1 MPVRNFTWSNLPN
14 LLDFIGAVQAQ
25 TAHDRPLRQKSFQ
38 EALQEPGLDPES
50 NCLLL
55 LQDQEILGCCL
66 VFPETPIRRAV
77 LALDAA
83 PNIEGSG
90 QEAEL
95 VRRAI
100 RRSQELNA
108 GVAHICLAPGSPRK
122 ALLEQENF
130 HLGRVYLDLVWQG
143 DQLPLLQLPNHLTVR
158 SFQPGDAPA
167 LTQIQND
174 AFTGSW
180 GFCPNTV
187 EQIEYRTGLSN
198 TSHQGI
204 LFLHHDGDLAG
215 YCWTVIAPSGG
226 KTRGIIG
233 MIGVAPQFR
242 GQGISRPI
250 LLAGMEYL
258 QSAGVDE
265 IGLHVDGDNTPAV
278 RLYHSVGFA
287 QVGELH
293 WYEAT
298 L

>member
-50 NCLLL
+50 NCFLL

-108 GVAHICLAPGSPRK
+108 EVAHICLAPGSPRK

-143 DQLPLLQLPNHLTVR
+143 DQLPPSSTSQPSNRPFLPTR
-158 SFQPGDAPA
+158 RRPGLD
-167 LTQIQND
+167 
-174 AFTGSW
+174 
-180 GFCPNTV
+180 PNPK
-187 EQIEYRTGLSN
+187 RR
-198 TSHQGI
+198 
-204 LFLHHDGDLAG
+204 LHRKLGVLPQH
-215 YCWTVIAPSGG
+215 
-226 KTRGIIG
+226 RG
-233 MIGVAPQFR
+233 A
-242 GQGISRPI
+242 
-250 LLAGMEYL
+250 
-258 QSAGVDE
+258 
-265 IGLHVDGDNTPAV
+265 N
-278 RLYHSVGFA
+278 
-287 QVGELH
+287 
-293 WYEAT
+293 
-298 L
+298 